1 MTQISKVQIAA
12 LEKARLHPAHYNANL
27 KGVDDAGL
35 GGVVLDP
42 HQGYLDQAHLD
53 VDPED
58 AIPKDANLGP
68 ANFDANLRM
77 QISRMPI
84 SIRPITM
91 QISRV

>member
-12 LEKARLHPAHYNANL
+12 LEDARLHPAHCDANL
-27 KGVDDAGL
+27 EGVDDAGL
-35 GGVVLDP
+35 EGVVLDP
-42 HQGYLDQAHLD
+42 HQGYLDQANLD

-58 AIPKDANLGP
+58 AIPKMPISDRPISMQISG
-68 ANFDANLRM
+68 M